1 MDPISKRHT
10 FFYKVIRPPAALFV
24 KFKFGYTCEVAKN
37 LPENYLVLS
46 NHTTDY
52 DLVFVAASFPR
63 MMYFVGSEHIAR
75 WKKLYAF
82 LKFAF
87 APIMR
92 PKGASA
98 AHTIKEMMRV
108 AKKGGNVCLFA
119 EGVRSWDG
127 SPSPIAPSTAK
138 MVKRMNCGLV
148 TYRIQGGYF
157 ASPMWGGTT
166 VRKGRVHGAPVNV
179 YTREQLAAM
188 SNEELYAAICADL
201 GEDAYERQLLSPEK
215 YIGKAPAEGLEYLLF
230 TCPQCG
236 EVDTF
241 TTGKDTVTCT
251 HCGLTFR
258 YDEYGMLNGAPF
270 QTLKAFSDWQKDK
283 VLERFEQGGSYTVP
297 HATLTIIHQHTET
310 VAAEGAVTM
319 NTEGLRCGDI
329 HFPME
334 EIYDLAMH
342 GQRAL
347 VFTAGK
353 TYYELIVDEHANALK
368 FFLFYNVCKAHAPEK
383 TGV

>member
-1 MDPISKRHT
+1 MSKKHT
-10 FFYKVIRPPAALFV
+10 FFYTIIRPLAALFV
-24 KFKFGYTCEVAKN
+24 KIKFGYTYEVAKN

-98 AHTIKEMMRV
+98 AYTIKEMMRV
-108 AKKGGNVCLFA
+108 AKKGGNLCLFA

-127 SPSPIAPSTAK
+127 APSPIAPSTAK

-157 ASPMWGGTT
+157 ASPMWCGTRI
-166 VRKGRVHGAPVNV
+166 RKGRVHGAPVHV
-179 YTREQLAAM
+179 YTKEHLAAM
-188 SNEELYAAICADL
+188 SNEELYAAICSDL
-201 GEDAYERQLLSPEK
+201 GEDAYERQLSAPEK
-215 YIGKAPAEGLEYLLF
+215 YVGKNPAEGLEYLLF
-230 TCPQCG
+230 TCPKCG
-236 EVDTF
+236 RHDTIV
-241 TTGKDTVTCT
+241 THDATVSCT
-251 HCGLTFR
+251 HCGMSFH
-258 YDEYGMLNGAPF
+258 YDDYGMLEGAPF
-270 QTLKAFSDWQKDK
+270 HTLKEFSDWQKGK
-283 VLERFEQGGSYTVP
+283 VLEHFEKGGSYTVP
-297 HATLTIIHQHTET
+297 HATLTLIQQHTET
-310 VAAEGAVTM
+310 MVTEGPVTM
-319 NTEGLRCGDI
+319 TAESLCCGDTE
-329 HFPME
+329 FPME

-353 TYYELIVDEHANALK
+353 TYYELIVAEHTNALK
-368 FFLFYNVCKAHAPEK
+368 FFLFYNLCKQQIPEK
-383 TGV
+383 ADI

>member
-1 MDPISKRHT
+1 MSKKHT
-10 FFYKVIRPPAALFV
+10 FFYTIIRPLAILFV
-24 KFKFGYTCEVAKN
+24 KLKFGYTYEVAKN

-87 APIMR
+87 NPIMR

-108 AKKGGNVCLFA
+108 AKKGNNVCLFA

-127 SPSPIAPSTAK
+127 TPSPIAPSTAK
-138 MVKRMNCGLV
+138 MVKRLGCGLV
-148 TYRIQGGYF
+148 TYRITGGYF
-157 ASPMWGGTT
+157 ASPMWCGTRI
-166 VRKGRVHGAPVNV
+166 RKGPVHGAPVHV
-179 YTREQLAAM
+179 YTKEQLAEM
-188 SNEELYAAICADL
+188 SNEELYAIICADL
-201 GEDAYERQLLSPEK
+201 GEDAYQRQLAAPAK
-215 YIGKAPAEGLEYLLF
+215 YTGKAPAEGLEYLLY
-230 TCPQCG
+230 TCPKCG
-236 EVDTF
+236 KIDTIV
-241 TTGKDTVTCT
+241 THDATVSCS
-251 HCGLTFR
+251 HCGLTFL
-258 YDEYGMLNGAPF
+258 YNDHGMLEGAPF
-270 QTLKAFSDWQKDK
+270 QTLTEYHTWQK
-283 VLERFEQGGSYTVP
+283 EQAYKHFSSGEVYVAP
-297 HATLTIIHQHTET
+297 HAILTTVSQHTET
-310 VAAEGAVTM
+310 VV
-319 NTEGLRCGDI
+319 TEGPVAMTADFLRCGDMV
-329 HFPME
+329 FPMK

-353 TYYELIVDEHANALK
+353 AYYELIVAEKSNALK
-368 FFLFYNVCKAHAPEK
+368 FFLYYNLCKNRAAEP
-383 TGV
+383 V